1 MRRISLRKADR
12 GYGSMLMAWMKL
24 RKFRTISKVRASHWV
39 INNYLHLLLKHAR
52 TRKTKAG
59 TLSWLFSFAHHEWPR
74 ERFYVCL
81 RCGMNMIVLTRKD
94 ISDLE
99 ARSLFRTSLRWV
111 KVEADR
117 KGYWKITGSN
127 GKALPIT
134 SEKGLGFFLLHEP
147 SNTSPR
153 LRVV

>member
-1 MRRISLRKADR
+1 
-12 GYGSMLMAWMKL
+12 
-24 RKFRTISKVRASHWV
+24 
-39 INNYLHLLLKHAR
+39 
-52 TRKTKAG
+52 
-59 TLSWLFSFAHHEWPR
+59 
-74 ERFYVCL
+74 
-81 RCGMNMIVLTRKD
+81 MNMIVLTRKD